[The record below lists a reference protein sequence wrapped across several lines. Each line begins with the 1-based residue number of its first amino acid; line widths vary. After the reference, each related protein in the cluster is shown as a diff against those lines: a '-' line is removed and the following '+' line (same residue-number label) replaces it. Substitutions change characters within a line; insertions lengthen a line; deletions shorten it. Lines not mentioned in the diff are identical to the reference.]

1 MHPPIR
7 NAAAPESA
15 EVLAGVLELKP
26 AVGGLAWMLLHT
38 RARQERVVA
47 EVLAGLGVEQYL
59 PLVKVRRR
67 YGHRKRDTL
76 APLFPSY
83 VFARCAKEAA
93 WRVHDAGRV
102 AQVLE
107 ISDQDRFAREIEQIR
122 RAIGADVGL
131 DPHPFLHA
139 GQRVRVRAGPL
150 QGVEGI
156 VEVKRRVDRLVLQVH
171 TLGQAASVE
180 IDADDVEKLD

>member
-7 NAAAPESA
+7 HDVAPESA
-15 EVLAGVLELKP
+15 EVFELKP
-26 AVGGLAWMLLHT
+26 QPPGLAWMLLHT
-38 RARQERVVA
+38 RARQEKVVA
-47 EVLAGLGVEQYL
+47 DLLAGLGVERYL
-59 PLVKVRRR
+59 PLVRVRRR
-67 YGHRKRDTL
+67 YGHRKREIL

-107 ISDQDRFAREIEQIR
+107 ISDQERFGREIEQIR
-122 RAIGADVGL
+122 RAIEADVCL
-131 DPHPFLHA
+131 DPHPFLRA
-139 GQRVRVRAGPL
+139 GHRVRVRSGPL
-150 QGVEGI
+150 LGVEGV
-156 VEVKRRVDRLVLQVH
+156 VEIKRRVDRLVLQVH

-180 IDADDVEKLD
+180 IDADDVEMLD